1 MKIKYT
7 RTITKECEIEI
18 DVESFCNNFDSDPN
32 WVIKRLDKEIDKN
45 GVIDYEINDVET
57 EMGVRESNYLEE
69 LEAERAE
76 EDYRL
81 IMQDYWNDIYRGISQ
96 WNLGMTDFIKS
107 M

>member
-32 WVIKRLDKEIDKN
+32 LVIESLDKAIDKN
-45 GVIDYEINDVET
+45 GAIDYEIEDVET
-57 EMGVRESNYLEE
+57 EMNYKESNYLEE

-81 IMQDYWNDIYRGISQ
+81 IMQSYWNDIYRGISQ
-96 WNLGMTDFIKS
+96 
-107 M
+107 